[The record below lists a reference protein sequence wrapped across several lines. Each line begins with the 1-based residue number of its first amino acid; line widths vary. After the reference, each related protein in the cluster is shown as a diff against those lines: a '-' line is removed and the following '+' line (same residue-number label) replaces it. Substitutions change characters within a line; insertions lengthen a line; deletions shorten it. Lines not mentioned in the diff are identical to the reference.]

1 MAITAMVIRS
11 GLIAIAL
18 NKMTNYE
25 SNETL
30 AYIANT

>member
-1 MAITAMVIRS
+1 
-11 GLIAIAL
+11 
-18 NKMTNYE
+18 MTNYE